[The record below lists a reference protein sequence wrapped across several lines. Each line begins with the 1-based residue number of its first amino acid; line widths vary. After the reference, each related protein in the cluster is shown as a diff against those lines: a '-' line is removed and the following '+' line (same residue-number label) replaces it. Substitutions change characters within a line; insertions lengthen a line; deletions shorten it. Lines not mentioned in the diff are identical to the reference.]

1 MSIGGFLQFVEIQT
15 KLASIIPFILGTLYS
30 LYRFES
36 FKPENFLIMLIS
48 LLAFDMATTAINN
61 YLDYKKSR
69 LNEGYNYKQ
78 KNALVR
84 DGISEK
90 AALTVI
96 FILLS
101 IATAFGII
109 LTLQT
114 DFIVLFIGIISFLV
128 GIFYTFGPIPI
139 SRMPLGELFSGIFMG
154 FIIMF
159 LAVYIH
165 IYDQLII
172 ALTLDNSVLN
182 ISINIKEIF
191 FIFLLSIPAICGIA
205 NIMLANNICDV
216 EEDIIN
222 KRYTLPYYLGRENA
236 LKLFETIYYIGYL
249 DIILIVALG
258 IVPKI
263 SLLVLLTIIPVYG
276 NIRRFKKMPLKG
288 ETFVLSVKNFAL
300 MKTAEILLI
309 GLSVV
314 TGLR

>member
-30 LYRFES
+30 MYRFES

-205 NIMLANNICDV
+205 NIMLANNICDI

-263 SLLVLLTIIPVYG
+263 SLLVLLTVIPVYG
-276 NIRRFKKMPLKG
+276 NIRRFKKMPLKS